1 MYKMRRKSLYRQTYK
16 WYVCN
21 KTQMNTKRNI
31 SGKNQNVQDLVFY
44 AYQKIQND
52 LFYIKWC
59 TMYNFISYKK

>member
-1 MYKMRRKSLYRQTYK
+1 MYKTRRKSLYRQTYK

-21 KTQMNTKRNI
+21 KTLMNTKKNKQIPGI

-44 AYQKIQND
+44 AYKKIQND

-59 TMYNFISYKK
+59 IMYI

>member
-1 MYKMRRKSLYRQTYK
+1 MY
-16 WYVCN
+16 V
-21 KTQMNTKRNI
+21 TKHRWIQKEILVSKYYI

-59 TMYNFISYKK
+59 TMYI